1 MSNFIIKILLL
12 FILGAI
18 NISSVK
24 ADMNDPLQSRIN
36 PGIVAKLFPLAESLG
51 APTGTPPYIPVYG
64 TDDNVTIDETVLAK
78 WRIEFLQVEAREPT
92 DEETKAKIDSLKKS
106 QFGFNEEAGLKKAI
120 GFLFSTYET
129 TKAKGYSGDHFDII
143 VGVKTDGR
151 LAGSVIVE
159 LHEPMIC
166 PTCVPQT
173 KLTALHETF
182 IGANIN
188 RRVNLSSGTGGG
200 RGYDGV
206 TGATIS
212 ATLTTNGI
220 ITAAKKILR
229 QTGLGA
235 NEGPFYLDVDSFKEY
250 NWSELVN
257 WGGVVG
263 KSFTREEIRKEL
275 EPQNEDYLKNP
286 EKKFTSIYAG
296 LANPASVGKN
306 IFGGKWYSY
315 HVSQLATG
323 DNLLVV
329 LGSGLYSWKKNQ
341 YNRISLVQKDK
352 KWKFT
357 QSEALKATALRIKE
371 KPNLSQIGLLRI
383 PKEWGFDPLEKWS
396 LEFEI
401 NEKFTNG
408 IFSLNYELPKKL
420 ITGDPVALEDA
431 GLRPIETAFLGL
443 VRESKLSG
451 WQLEWAKQDFSI
463 IFLFLLLI
471 ILTFLLV
478 FQKKLS
484 SNKKVHS
491 YIRFG
496 FLTITLTWIGWV
508 AQAQLSIVNI
518 ISYTQALVQGK
529 GYTQF
534 LFEPLMCIIFVYTL
548 ITLILLG
555 RGIFCGWLCPFGALQ
570 EIAYKFGRF
579 IKLPEINI
587 PFWLNERLWVLKYLL
602 LMLIA
607 STIIIGNDWSYSLI
621 EIEPF
626 KTAITSYFDR
636 SLPYILYAGI
646 LIGITLFTERF
657 FCRFICP
664 LGAVL
669 AFLGRFHIFDMI
681 PRRPECGNPCHLC
694 EKSCPV
700 QAIAPTGK
708 INMNECF
715 QCLDCEV
722 EYYNDSRCP
731 PLIFE
736 KKQSKESFNLS
747 KI

>member
-1 MSNFIIKILLL
+1 MKNNIVKIIIFFILL
-12 FILGAI
+12 II
-18 NISSVK
+18 NIHSVK

-36 PGIVAKLFPLAESLG
+36 PGIIAKLFPQAESLG
-51 APTGTPPYIPVYG
+51 APVGDPPYIPVFG
-64 TDDNVTIDETVLAK
+64 REDNSTIDVNALHS
-78 WRIEFLQVEAREPT
+78 WRVDFLYVQNREPT
-92 DEETKAKIDSLKKS
+92 KEEVEEQIASLKKK
-106 QFGFNEEAGLKKAI
+106 GEKKEI

-129 TKAKGYSGDHFDII
+129 TKAKGYSGDYFDII
-143 VGVKTDGR
+143 VGLKTDGR

-182 IGANIN
+182 KGTNVN
-188 RRVNLSSGTGGG
+188 RRVNLNSGTGGG

-229 QTGLGA
+229 QTGLGV
-235 NEGPFYLDVDSFKEY
+235 NEGPFYVDVDGFAEY
-250 NWSELVN
+250 SWTELVN

-263 KSFTREEIRKEL
+263 RTFTSQEIRQEL
-275 EPQNEDYLKNP
+275 NPENQDYLRNP
-286 EKKFTSIYAG
+286 DKIFSSIYAG
-296 LANPASVGKN
+296 LANPAYVGRN
-306 IFGGKWYSY
+306 IFGDKWYSY

-341 YNRISLVQKDK
+341 YNRVTLVQKDK

-357 QSEALKATALRIKE
+357 QDEVLQATALRIKE

-383 PKEWGFDPLEKWS
+383 PKEWGFDPLEKWE
-396 LEFEI
+396 LEFTV
-401 NEKFTNG
+401 NEKIAKG
-408 IFSLNYELPKKL
+408 IFSLSYDLPKQL
-420 ITGDPVALEDA
+420 ITGDPLALEDA
-431 GLRPIETAFLGL
+431 GLRPIKTAFLGL
-443 VRESKLSG
+443 IRESKLSG
-451 WQLEWAKQDFSI
+451 WQSEWAQQDYSI
-463 IFLFLLLI
+463 IFLCLLLI
-471 ILTFLLV
+471 ILTLLLI

-484 SNKKVHS
+484 ASRKIHS
-491 YIRFG
+491 YIRLG
-496 FLTITLTWIGWV
+496 FLTIILTWMGWI

-518 ISYTQALVQGK
+518 ISYVQALVQGK

-534 LFEPLMCIIFVYTL
+534 LFEPLMCIIFVYTVVS
-548 ITLILLG
+548 LILLG
-555 RGIFCGWLCPFGALQ
+555 RGVFCGWLCPFGALQ
-570 EIAYKFGRF
+570 EILFKLGRL
-579 IKLPEINI
+579 IKLPQINI
-587 PFWLNERLWVLKYLL
+587 PFWLNERLWVLKYLI
-602 LMLIA
+602 LMLLTA
-607 STIIIGNDWSYSLI
+607 TIITGNDISYSLI
-621 EIEPF
+621 EVEPF

-636 SLPYILYAGI
+636 SLPYVMYAGI
-646 LIGITLFTERF
+646 LLAISLFTERF
-657 FCRFICP
+657 FCRFMCP

-669 AFLGRFHIFDMI
+669 AFLGRFHIFNMI
-681 PRRPECGNPCHLC
+681 PRRPECGSPCHLC
-694 EKSCPV
+694 ENSCPV
-700 QAIAPTGK
+700 QAIAPSGK

-722 EYYNDSRCP
+722 EYYDDSSCP

-736 KKQSKESFNLS
+736 KKAKL
-747 KI
+747 KTL

>member
-1 MSNFIIKILLL
+1 MIKSILKIIIPLIIL
-12 FILGAI
+12 II
-18 NISSVK
+18 NIQSAK

-36 PGIVAKLFPLAESLG
+36 PGIVAKLFPQAESLG
-51 APTGTPPYIPVYG
+51 APIGDPPYIPVFG
-64 TDDNVTIDETVLAK
+64 TEDSSAIDVNILHS
-78 WRIEFLQVEAREPT
+78 WRQEFLQINSREPT
-92 DEETKAKIDSLKKS
+92 KEEEEEKINSLKKK
-106 QFGFNEEAGLKKAI
+106 GDKKEI

-129 TKAKGYSGDHFDII
+129 TGAKGYSGDYFDII
-143 VGVKTDGR
+143 VGLKPDGR

-182 IGANIN
+182 KGANIN

-220 ITAAKKILR
+220 ITAAKKVLR

-235 NEGPFYLDVDSFKEY
+235 NEGPFYVDVDSFAEH
-250 NWSELVN
+250 NWPELVN

-263 KSFTREEIRKEL
+263 RSFTRQEIRQEL
-275 EPQNEDYLKNP
+275 EPKNQDYLKNP
-286 EKKFTSIYAG
+286 DKKFSSIYAG

-323 DNLLVV
+323 DNLLVI

-341 YNRISLVQKDK
+341 YNRVTLVQKDK

-357 QSEALKATALRIKE
+357 QNEALKATALRIKE
-371 KPNLSQIGLLRI
+371 KPSLSQIGLLRI
-383 PKEWGFDPLEKWS
+383 PKEWGFNPLEKWE
-396 LEFEI
+396 LQFAV
-401 NEKFTNG
+401 NEKFANG
-408 IFSLNYELPKKL
+408 KFSLNYNLPNQL

-431 GLRPIETAFLGL
+431 GLRPIATAFLGL
-443 VRESKLSG
+443 IRESKLSG
-451 WQLEWAKQDFSI
+451 WQSEWAQQDYSI
-463 IFLFLLLI
+463 IFLFLLL
-471 ILTFLLV
+471 TFLTLLLI
-478 FQKKLS
+478 FQKRLS
-484 SNKKVHS
+484 ASKKMHS
-491 YIRFG
+491 YIRLG
-496 FLTITLTWIGWV
+496 FLTITLTWLGWI

-518 ISYTQALVQGK
+518 ISYAQALIQGK

-548 ITLILLG
+548 ISLILLG
-555 RGIFCGWLCPFGALQ
+555 RGVFCGWLCPFGALQ
-570 EIAYKFGRF
+570 EILFKFGRF
-579 IKLPEINI
+579 IKLPQINI
-587 PFWLNERLWVLKYLL
+587 PFWLNERLWALKYVILL
-602 LMLIA
+602 IIA
-607 STIIIGNDWSYSLI
+607 ATIIIGHDSSYALV

-636 SLPYILYAGI
+636 SLPYVIYAVILLSIA
-646 LIGITLFTERF
+646 LFTERF
-657 FCRFICP
+657 FCRFMCP

-669 AFLGRFHIFDMI
+669 GFLGRFHIFDMI
-681 PRRPECGNPCHLC
+681 PRRPECGSPCHLC
-694 EKSCPV
+694 ENSCPV
-700 QAIAPTGK
+700 QAIAPSGK

-722 EYYNDSRCP
+722 EYYDDSRCP

-736 KKQSKESFNLS
+736 KKSALKQSK
-747 KI
+747 I

>member
-1 MSNFIIKILLL
+1 LINFIIKILIF
-12 FILGAI
+12 FILVAI
-18 NISSVK
+18 NISVVK

-36 PGIVAKLFPLAESLG
+36 PGIIAKLFPQAESLG

-64 TDDNVTIDETVLAK
+64 IDDNVTIDETALAK

-92 DEETKAKIDSLKKS
+92 EEETKAKIDSLKKS
-106 QFGFNEEAGLKKAI
+106 QFGYNDETGLKKEI
-120 GFLFSTYET
+120 GFLFSTYESSG
-129 TKAKGYSGDHFDII
+129 AKGYSGDHFDII
-143 VGVKTDGR
+143 VGLKTDGR

-182 IGANIN
+182 IGSNIN

-206 TGATIS
+206 IGATIS

-220 ITAAKKILR
+220 ITAAKKVLR

-235 NEGPFYLDVDSFKEY
+235 NEGPFYVDVDTYTEY
-250 NWSELVN
+250 SWPELVN
-257 WGGVVG
+257 WGAVIG
-263 KSFTREEIRKEL
+263 KTFTRQEIRNEL
-275 EPQNEDYLKNP
+275 DPDNEDYLRNP
-286 EKKFTSIYAG
+286 DKKFTSIYAG

-341 YNRISLVQKDK
+341 YNRVTLIQKDK

-357 QSEALKATALRIKE
+357 QSEALKVTALRIKE

-383 PKEWGFDPLEKWS
+383 PKEWGFNPLEKWT
-396 LEFEI
+396 LEFSV
-401 NEKFTNG
+401 NEKFVTG
-408 IFSLNYELPKKL
+408 SFILDYDLPKQL

-431 GLRPIETAFLGL
+431 GLRPVKTAFLGI
-443 VRESKLSG
+443 VRESKLNG
-451 WQLEWAKQDFSI
+451 WQSEWAKQDYSI
-463 IFLFLLLI
+463 IFLFFLLI
-471 ILTFLLV
+471 ILTLLLG

-484 SNKKVHS
+484 ANRKVHG

-496 FLTITLTWIGWV
+496 FLTIILTWLGWV

-518 ISYTQALVQGK
+518 ISYAQALIQGK
-529 GYTQF
+529 GFTQF
-534 LFEPLMCIIFVYTL
+534 LFEPLMCMIFVYTVVS
-548 ITLILLG
+548 LILLG
-555 RGIFCGWLCPFGALQ
+555 RGVFCGWLCPFGALQ
-570 EIAYKFGRF
+570 EIAFKVARL
-579 IKLPEINI
+579 IKLPLINM
-587 PFWLNERLWVLKYLL
+587 PFWLNERLWALKYLI
-602 LMLIA
+602 LMVLIG
-607 STIIIGNDWSYSLI
+607 TIIIGHDFSYTLI

-626 KTAITSYFDR
+626 KTSITSYFDR
-636 SLPYILYAGI
+636 SLPYVMYAGL
-646 LIGITLFTERF
+646 LIMIGLFSERF
-657 FCRFICP
+657 FCRFMCP

-669 AFLGRFHIFDMI
+669 GFLGRFHIFDMI
-681 PRRPECGNPCHLC
+681 PRRPECGSPCHLC
-694 EKSCPV
+694 EHSCPV
-700 QAIAPTGK
+700 QAIAPSGK

-722 EYYNDSRCP
+722 EYYDDSRCP

-736 KKQSKESFNLS
+736 KKA
-747 KI
+747 KIKTI

>member
-12 FILGAI
+12 FTLGAI

-106 QFGFNEEAGLKKAI
+106 QFGFNTEEGLKKEI

-188 RRVNLSSGTGGG
+188 RRVNLNSGTGGG

-275 EPQNEDYLKNP
+275 DPQNEDYLKNP

-396 LEFEI
+396 LEFTV

-451 WQLEWAKQDFSI
+451 WQSEWAKQDFSI

-587 PFWLNERLWVLKYLL
+587 PFWLNERLWVVKYLL

-607 STIIIGNDWSYSLI
+607 LTIIIGNDWSYSLI

-636 SLPYILYAGI
+636 SLPYIVYAGI
-646 LIGITLFTERF
+646 LIGISLISERF
-657 FCRFICP
+657 FCRFMCP

-669 AFLGRFHIFDMI
+669 AFLGRFHVFDMI
-681 PRRPECGNPCHLC
+681 PRRPECGSPCHLC

-700 QAIAPTGK
+700 QAIAPSGK

-722 EYYNDSRCP
+722 EYFDDSRCP

-736 KKQSKESFNLS
+736 KKRFDKNL
-747 KI
+747 KNN

>member
-1 MSNFIIKILLL
+1 MVLDIIKSLITLI
-12 FILGAI
+12 FTIMS
-18 NISSVK
+18 ISIAK

-36 PGIVAKLFPLAESLG
+36 PGIIAKLFPSAESLG

-92 DEETKAKIDSLKKS
+92 EEETKAKIASLKKT
-106 QFGFNEEAGLKKAI
+106 GFKKEI
-120 GFLFSTYET
+120 GVLFSTYET

-143 VGVKTDGR
+143 VGLKTDGR

-173 KLTALHETF
+173 KLTALHDTF
-182 IGANIN
+182 KGANIN
-188 RRVNLSSGTGGG
+188 RRVNLNSGTGGG

-220 ITAAKKILR
+220 ITAAKKVLR

-235 NEGPFYLDVDSFKEY
+235 NEGPFYLDVDSFLEY

-263 KSFTREEIRKEL
+263 KSFTNEEIRKEL
-275 EPQNEDYLKNP
+275 SPKNEDYIRNP
-286 EKKFTSIYAG
+286 DRNFTTIYTG
-296 LANPASVGKN
+296 LASPASVGKN

-329 LGSGLYSWKKNQ
+329 LGSGLYSWKKND
-341 YNRISLVQKDK
+341 YKRVSLVQKDK
-352 KWKFT
+352 KWKF
-357 QSEALKATALRIKE
+357 SKNEALKATALRIKE
-371 KPNLSQIGLLRI
+371 KPNLSQVGLLRV

-396 LEFEI
+396 LEFEV
-401 NEKFTNG
+401 NEKFVNG
-408 IFSLNYELPKKL
+408 NFSINYELPNQL

-431 GLRPIETAFLGL
+431 GLRPIKTAFLGL
-443 VRESKLSG
+443 VRESKLNG
-451 WQLEWAKQDFSI
+451 WQSEWAKQDFSI
-463 IFLFLLLI
+463 LILSALLI
-471 ILTFLLV
+471 ILSCLLI
-478 FQKKLS
+478 FQKKIS
-484 SNKKVHS
+484 ANKKIHN
-491 YIRFG
+491 YIRFA
-496 FLTITLTWIGWV
+496 FLTITLTWLGWI

-518 ISYTQALVQGK
+518 ISYAQALVQGK

-534 LFEPLMCIIFVYTL
+534 LFEPLMCIIFVYTVF
-548 ITLILLG
+548 TLILLG
-555 RGIFCGWLCPFGALQ
+555 RGVFCGWLCPFGAMQ
-570 EIAYKFGRF
+570 ELAYKFGRL
-579 IKLPEINI
+579 IKLPEIHI
-587 PFWLNERLWVLKYLL
+587 PFWLNERLWVLKYLI

-607 STIIIGNDWSYSLI
+607 VTIIIGNDWSYSLI

-636 SLPYILYAGI
+636 SLPYIIYAGI
-646 LIGITLFTERF
+646 LIAIALFTERF
-657 FCRFICP
+657 FCRFMCP

-700 QAIAPTGK
+700 QAIAPSGK

-722 EYYNDSRCP
+722 EYYDDSRCP

-736 KKQSKESFNLS
+736 KKQSKKS
-747 KI
+747 I

>member
-1 MSNFIIKILLL
+1 MTKLITKIL
-12 FILGAI
+12 FIFV
-18 NISSVK
+18 ISTSAAFNAL

-36 PGIVAKLFPLAESLG
+36 PGIVAKLFPQAESLG
-51 APTGTPPYIPVYG
+51 APTGDPPYIPVFG
-64 TDDNVTIDETVLAK
+64 TEANKSVDVNILHS
-78 WRIEFLQVEAREPT
+78 WRQEFLQVNAREPT
-92 DEETKAKIDSLKKS
+92 KEEEEEKIASLQKK
-106 QFGFNEEAGLKKAI
+106 GEKKAI

-143 VGVKTDGR
+143 VGLKTDGR

-235 NEGPFYLDVDSFKEY
+235 NEGPFYLDVDSFNEY
-250 NWSELVN
+250 NWLDLVN
-257 WGGVVG
+257 WGAVVG
-263 KSFTREEIRKEL
+263 KSFTREEIRSIL
-275 EPQNEDYLKNP
+275 EPENQDYLRNPDKN
-286 EKKFTSIYAG
+286 FTTIYAG
-296 LANPASVGKN
+296 LASPASVGRN

-383 PKEWGFDPLEKWS
+383 PKEWGFNPLEKWS
-396 LEFEI
+396 LEFSV
-401 NEKFTNG
+401 NEKFVNG
-408 IFSLNYELPKKL
+408 TFVLDYTLPKQL

-431 GLRPIETAFLGL
+431 GLRPIKTAFLGL

-451 WQLEWAKQDFSI
+451 WQSEWAKQDFSI
-463 IFLFLLLI
+463 LILFMLLVILSLLLI
-471 ILTFLLV
+471 Y
-478 FQKKLS
+478 QKKIS
-484 SNKKVHS
+484 SNKKIHA

-496 FLTITLTWIGWV
+496 FLTITLTWIGWI

-518 ISYTQALVQGK
+518 ISYAQAIVQGK
-529 GYTQF
+529 GYSQF
-534 LFEPLMCIIFVYTL
+534 LFEPLMCIIFAYTVV
-548 ITLILLG
+548 TLILLG
-555 RGIFCGWLCPFGALQ
+555 RGVFCGWLCPFGAMQ

-587 PFWLNERLWVLKYLL
+587 PFWLNERLWVLKYLI

-607 STIIIGNDWSYSLI
+607 ATIIIGNEWSYSLI

-636 SLPYILYAGI
+636 SLPYIIYAGI
-646 LIGITLFTERF
+646 LIGIALFTERF
-657 FCRFICP
+657 FCRFMCP

-681 PRRPECGNPCHLC
+681 PRRPECGSPCHLC

-700 QAIAPTGK
+700 QAIAPSGK

-722 EYYNDSRCP
+722 EYFDDSRCP

-736 KKQSKESFNLS
+736 KKRFEKQLKSS
-747 KI
+747 